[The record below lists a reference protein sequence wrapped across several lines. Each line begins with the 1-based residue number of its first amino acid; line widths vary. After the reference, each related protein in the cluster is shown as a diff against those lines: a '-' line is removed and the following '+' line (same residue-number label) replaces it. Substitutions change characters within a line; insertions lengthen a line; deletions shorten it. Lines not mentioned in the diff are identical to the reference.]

1 MRLIDRRLWEEG
13 SRRVELSYRNI
24 MMTITIR
31 YLWLMLTNLK
41 EAMKITSDKIKSK
54 AITNILLEIQR
65 STRYIDLLTK
75 GKNRNNNWKILVK
88 IYNLIMQLFRTKNYR
103 AMNRIISITLRS
115 LEKGK
120 IQLKRIEEELAKIE
134 KNIERQSQVNTGN
147 QS

>member
-1 MRLIDRRLWEEG
+1 LRLIDRRLWEEG